1 MQIMQGKIGIITV
14 TYNSEHV
21 LEEFFR
27 SLAAQ
32 QHQNFMLYLID
43 NCSRDRTL
51 EMARQVTNIPLT
63 IIANADNLGVA
74 EGNNQG
80 IRAALDDGCEAL
92 LLLNNDTAFKP
103 DFLGTLYAGLQEHDA
118 DMCTCK
124 MYHYEH
130 PGTLWCAG
138 GSFQPLLGYRIVHR
152 GTDLP
157 DGEDFNKPLRI
168 TYTPTC
174 CLLAYRRVFDR
185 IGLMDQRYFVY
196 YDDVDFLYR
205 CLRHGLS
212 LWYIP
217 TARLWHKTGS
227 LTENQAGASDFTVR
241 YCTRNRI
248 YFLRKSLS
256 FWQAHLWYLIYRTY
270 FAADFLLR
278 RSPRALWKLR
288 ENSAREGWNLLRKT

>member
-21 LEEFFR
+21 LEEFFC
-27 SLAAQ
+27 SLAVQ
-32 QHQNFMLYLID
+32 QHKNFMLYLID

-51 EMARQVTNIPLT
+51 EMARQIINIPL
-63 IIANADNLGVA
+63 IIIPNADNRGVA

-103 DFLGTLYAGLQEHDA
+103 DFLGALYAGLQEHDA

-124 MYHYEH
+124 MYHYEY
-130 PGTLWCAG
+130 PSTLWCAG
-138 GSFQPLLGYRIVHR
+138 GSFQPLLGYRIVHH
-152 GTDLP
+152 GTDQP
-157 DGEDFNKPLRI
+157 DGDSFNKPQRI

-174 CLLAYRRVFDR
+174 CLLAHRSVFDR

-205 CLRHGLS
+205 CLRHDLS

-217 TARLWHKTGS
+217 TARLWHKAGS
-227 LTENQAGASDFTVR
+227 LTGNQAGVSDFTVR
-241 YCTRNRI
+241 FCTRNRI
-248 YFLRKSLS
+248 YFLRKSLR
-256 FWQAHLWYLIYRTY
+256 FWQAHLWYLIYRMY
-270 FAADFLLR
+270 FAADYLLR
-278 RSPRALWKLR
+278 RSPRALWKLK
-288 ENSAREGWNLLRKT
+288 EDSAREGWNLLRKA